1 MNTGSRN
8 WISDRTFFYVVL
20 GISLVV
26 PAVVVAL
33 KVLPEQYRPNAA
45 FAVHL
50 PALNAMLNSL
60 VSVALLSG
68 YITIR
73 VWKNKAVHQVFM
85 LGAFMLSAMFLMSY
99 VIYHSVMPSTPYC
112 QEGIMKTVYLSVL
125 ISHIALAA
133 VILPLVLYTIY
144 YSTSGKFDK
153 HKKLARWTFPLWLY
167 VSVTG
172 VVVYVLIS
180 PCYPF

>member
-1 MNTGSRN
+1 MSTGNRN
-8 WISDRTFFYVVL
+8 WISDRTFFWIVL

-33 KVLPEQYRPNAA
+33 RLLPEEYRPNAS
-45 FAVHL
+45 FAIHL
-50 PALNAMLNSL
+50 PKLNAILNSL
-60 VSVALLSG
+60 VSICLITG
-68 YITIR
+68 YLVIR
-73 VWKNKAVHQVFM
+73 RTRNKAVHQFFM
-85 LGAFMLSAMFLMSY
+85 LSAFLLSAMFLMSY

-112 QEGIMKTVYLSVL
+112 SEGFMKTLYLSVL
-125 ISHIALAA
+125 VSHIALAA
-133 VILPLVLYTIY
+133 IILPLVLYTIY
-144 YSTSGKFDK
+144 FSTSGKFDK

-172 VVVYVLIS
+172 VVVYLLIS